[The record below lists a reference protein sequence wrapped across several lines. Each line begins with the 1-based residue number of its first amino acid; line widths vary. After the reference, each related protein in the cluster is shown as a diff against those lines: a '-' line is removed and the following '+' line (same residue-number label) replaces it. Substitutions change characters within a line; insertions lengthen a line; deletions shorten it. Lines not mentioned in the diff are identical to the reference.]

1 MWLSTVA
8 IVALVIVALIA
19 ALILIILLTPITY
32 SIEVDGRS
40 PYRAEVRVKWL
51 WRVFSLHLAYLQ
63 DKPFFKELYVLGML
77 KIGPV
82 KDYEE
87 WLENR
92 VDEEYQK
99 VMDDDGDTSQ
109 AEAFAKAMQGGG
121 QGPSASSNGTNFED
135 LKSAQGSSTTFG
147 DEESPGAGSSQNPKE
162 RVERPEPGPKDM
174 DAQAR
179 ADRYDSIQQDPT
191 AHIQDDDEV
200 VSRVT
205 FNSDGSIKEKVFT
218 KVNDIKTTVKKRFEK
233 PDPNDPVASFKSEIP
248 TFWFMKHVRNTELW
262 RQLFLVSKRCYD
274 HSKPRDV
281 AIEGRFGIGDPYH
294 MGIIASMLYSIWPE
308 QAENIELDYVNWAG
322 EGSGHIKG
330 RIILAV
336 LAWHG
341 TRFLVSKP
349 MRSLLGES
357 ARVFWVKRKEAKQLE
372 KLKAAQGQTA

>member
-1 MWLSTVA
+1 
-8 IVALVIVALIA
+8 
-19 ALILIILLTPITY
+19 
-32 SIEVDGRS
+32 
-40 PYRAEVRVKWL
+40 
-51 WRVFSLHLAYLQ
+51 
-63 DKPFFKELYVLGML
+63 ML
-77 KIGPV
+77 KLC
-82 KDYEE
+82 K
-87 WLENR
+87 
-92 VDEEYQK
+92 
-99 VMDDDGDTSQ
+99 
-109 AEAFAKAMQGGG
+109 GGG
-121 QGPSASSNGTNFED
+121 QGPSASSNGTSFED
-135 LKSAQGSSTTFG
+135 LKSSQGSTTTFG
-147 DEESPGAGSSQNPKE
+147 DEESPGAGSSQTPNE
-162 RVERPEPGPKDM
+162 RVERPAPGSKDM

-218 KVNDIKTTVKKRFEK
+218 KVNDIKTTVKKRFAK

-281 AIEGRFGIGDPYH
+281 AIEGRFGIGDPYR

-357 ARVFWVKRKEAKQLE
+357 ARVFWIKRKEAKQLE

>member
-8 IVALVIVALIA
+8 IVALVIVAIIA

-121 QGPSASSNGTNFED
+121 QGPSASSNGTSFED
-135 LKSAQGSSTTFG
+135 LKSTQGSSTTFG

-162 RVERPEPGPKDM
+162 RVERPEPGSKDM

-248 TFWFMKHVRNTELW
+248 TFWFMKHVQNTELW

-281 AIEGRFGIGDPYH
+281 AIEGRFGIGDPYR

-357 ARVFWVKRKEAKQLE
+357 ARVFWIKRKEAKQLE
-372 KLKAAQGQTA
+372 KLKATQGQTA